1 MNFIFVT
8 TQIWMGEGLVEWCM
22 VCGWDGGWWS
32 VNGCCVRGGWGEW
45 GAYPC
50 SMFGGVFDRAT
61 RLILTLRIKSNGRH
75 WMYMCRVAH

>member
-8 TQIWMGEGLVEWCM
+8 TQIWMGEGLVEWFM
-22 VCGWDGGWWS
+22 VCGWGRWVVECERLLCAWG
-32 VNGCCVRGGWGEW
+32 RGEW